1 MDNMWEFKKETE
13 KDKEKL
19 TLFFEIQPQITI
31 SKQIDFTQVFIKS
44 TQENLINIVK
54 TETIFEFMVTTYF
67 KINCIENTQVV
78 NS

>member
-1 MDNMWEFKKETE
+1 MDNMWEFKKET
-13 KDKEKL
+13 KRQKEKL

>member
-1 MDNMWEFKKETE
+1 MWEFKKETE

-67 KINCIENTQVV
+67 KINCIEKTQVV